1 MEEDENKKHIK
12 EIYKEKAIKLLKIFI
27 IISIL
32 SGISYVFGILIYKS
46 FDFGLIFEI
55 ISFVFIVFAINNIK
69 QSNFKLG
76 KKDIIIASIPIVW
89 LIIYDFINLIAHI
102 NEVLIEVAKYYMSL
116 DEYFYYLEPYL
127 FDVTLVINVILL
139 YKTYKSLNI
148 ADGTEKGENYIE
160 NFYDKL

>member
-102 NEVLIEVAKYYMSL
+102 NEVLIEVAKYYM
-116 DEYFYYLEPYL
+116 FC
-127 FDVTLVINVILL
+127 IIILHL
-139 YKTYKSLNI
+139 
-148 ADGTEKGENYIE
+148 
-160 NFYDKL
+160 